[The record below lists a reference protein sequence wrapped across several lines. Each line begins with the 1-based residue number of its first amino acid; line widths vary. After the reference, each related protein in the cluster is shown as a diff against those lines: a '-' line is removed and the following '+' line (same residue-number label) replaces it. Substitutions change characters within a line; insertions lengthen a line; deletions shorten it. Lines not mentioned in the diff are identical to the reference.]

1 MLKPFVLAVALICSS
16 GIAAAASL
24 RDQIEHLEAAWLDA
38 YQRGDG
44 KAAAALVSND
54 VVVINSAGKSSGG
67 GDDYASGVERYA
79 RIAKLSVKI
88 DDVQPLGDNAAMAT
102 GNYVANVKTGGGA
115 WLDQGYWLR
124 LYVRDGDG
132 WKIRASSFSVKQPA
146 SSVVTVH

>member
-1 MLKPFVLAVALICSS
+1 MLKPFVVAVALISSS
-16 GIAAAASL
+16 GIAAADSL
-24 RDQIEHLEAAWLDA
+24 RDQIQRLEATWLDA

-54 VVVINSAGKSSGG
+54 VVVINSAGKTSGG
-67 GDDYASGVERYA
+67 GDAYASGVERYA
-79 RIAKLSVKI
+79 RIAKLSVQV

-102 GNYVANVKTGGGA
+102 GNYVANIKTGGSE

-132 WKIRASSFSVKQPA
+132 WKIRASSFSVKEPPT
-146 SSVVTVH
+146 SVVTVH

>member
-1 MLKPFVLAVALICSS
+1 MLKPFVIAVALISS
-16 GIAAAASL
+16 CGIAAADSL

-44 KAAAALVSND
+44 QAAAALVSND
-54 VVVINSAGKSSGG
+54 VVVINSTGKAIGG
-67 GDDYASGVERYA
+67 GDAYAHEVERYA
-79 RIAKLSVKI
+79 GMARLSVKI

-102 GNYVANVKTGGGA
+102 GNYVANVKTGGGE

-132 WKIRASSFSVKQPA
+132 WKIRASSFSVKEPA
-146 SSVVTVH
+146 SSIVTVH